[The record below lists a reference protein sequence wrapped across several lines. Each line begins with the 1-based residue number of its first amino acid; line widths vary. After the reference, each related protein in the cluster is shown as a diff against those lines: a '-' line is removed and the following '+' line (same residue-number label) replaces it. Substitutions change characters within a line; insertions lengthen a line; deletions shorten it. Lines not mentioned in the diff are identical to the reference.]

1 MRPFFF
7 YISSV
12 QIEDFCHGTVRGTIW
27 ALKTDKGGSL
37 MNEQIRYGPGA
48 VPRRNAEGYQD
59 PTAHMALL
67 TIKKEDRVFR
77 PLVYICSPYSGD
89 VESNVA
95 RARDYCRFAV
105 TEKNAIPFAPHLL
118 LPQYMEDSDPQQRE
132 LAMFMNMVFL
142 GKCNELWVFGQ
153 CRSEGMQ
160 QEIAKAKKRR
170 MTIRYFTEEMQEVS
184 E

>member
-1 MRPFFF
+1 
-7 YISSV
+7 
-12 QIEDFCHGTVRGTIW
+12 
-27 ALKTDKGGSL
+27 

-48 VPRRNAEGYQD
+48 VPRRNSEGYQD
-59 PTAHMALL
+59 PTAHKALL
-67 TIKKEDRVFR
+67 SIKKEDRVFR
-77 PLVYICSPYSGD
+77 PLVYICSPYAGD
-89 VESNVA
+89 VEGNTAQA
-95 RARDYCRFAV
+95 RAYCRFAMM
-105 TEKNAIPFAPHLL
+105 EKNAIPFAPHLL

-142 GKCNELWVFGQ
+142 GKCNELWVFGER
-153 CRSEGMQ
+153 RSEGMQ

>member
-1 MRPFFF
+1 
-7 YISSV
+7 
-12 QIEDFCHGTVRGTIW
+12 
-27 ALKTDKGGSL
+27 

-59 PTAHMALL
+59 PPAHMALL

-118 LPQYMEDSDPQQRE
+118 LPQYMEDSDPQQRA
-132 LAMFMNMVFL
+132 LSMFMNMVFL
-142 GKCNELWVFGQ
+142 GKCNELWVFGER
-153 CRSEGMQ
+153 RSEGMQ
-160 QEIAKAKKRR
+160 QEIAKAKKRHIQCR
-170 MTIRYFTEEMQEVS
+170 GCPDRCGDPPWLCQG
-184 E
+184 

>member
-1 MRPFFF
+1 
-7 YISSV
+7 
-12 QIEDFCHGTVRGTIW
+12 
-27 ALKTDKGGSL
+27 

-48 VPRRNAEGYQD
+48 VPRRNSEGYQD

-77 PLVYICSPYSGD
+77 PLVYICSPYAGD
-89 VESNVA
+89 VEGNTAQA
-95 RARDYCRFAV
+95 RAYCRFAMM
-105 TEKNAIPFAPHLL
+105 EKNAIPFAPHLL

-142 GKCNELWVFGQ
+142 GKCNELWVFGER
-153 CRSEGMQ
+153 RSEGMQ